1 MEETKKHDKQSIHES
16 RKRDYTMRLSKMH
29 LKTLREVPNEAELA
43 SHILLLRGGMIRKLA
58 SGIYGYMPLG
68 WRSIRKI
75 ENIIREEMDKSGSQ
89 EVLMSAIQPA
99 ELWQESKRWFA
110 YGPEM
115 WRVKDRH
122 EREFCLGPT
131 HEEVFTDIVRNEI
144 SSHRQLP
151 VNLYQIQTKYRDE
164 ARPRFGLMR
173 SREFIMKDAYSF
185 DKDEEGL
192 DESYKEMYETYERIF
207 TRCGLT
213 FRAVEADTGAIGG
226 SNSHEFT
233 AISEVGESEI
243 TYCNACKMAATTEKA
258 EVADECSEEDVKEIP
273 LEKIYTPNTKTITE
287 VAQYLDI
294 DEKKTIKALLFVTHD
309 DQGEKSGY
317 AIAFIRGDRE
327 LNEVKL
333 INALGIHEH
342 QIEFAD
348 EAEIADATGAVGGF
362 TGPIG
367 LVNCTV
373 VIDSEL
379 TKLKNLCAG
388 ANEKNYHIKN
398 VNYGRDYK
406 GDIIADIKTLK
417 ANDPCPKCGAPVKH
431 ARGIEVGQVFKLGT
445 KYSDS
450 MGAVYKDENQKDKP
464 IVMGSYGIGVSR
476 TLAAIIEQNHD
487 ENGIIWPM
495 PVAPYEVMITVVKVK
510 DDVQMELAEKM
521 YDELVEAGIEVL
533 LDDRDERVGV
543 KFKDADLL
551 GVPIRITVGKG
562 ATNKLV
568 EYKLRRDVEKVELHM
583 EEAIEKAK
591 KTVLKER

>member
-1 MEETKKHDKQSIHES
+1 
-16 RKRDYTMRLSKMH
+16 MH

-58 SGIYGYMPLG
+58 SGIYGYMHLG